1 MSDTHHN
8 VFDSILTMMITIVV
22 ILILFGVVGV
32 GVMIL
37 TVITGA

>member
-22 ILILFGVVGV
+22 ILILLGVVGV

-37 TVITGA
+37 TVISGA